1 MLWSGEV
8 FTFTGD
14 HYQIKEAT
22 GFPLPYNKKG
32 PPLIIGGGGK
42 KVLTEAAQ
50 RANIVGLNASL
61 HSGEI
66 GANTAQSAL
75 AERFIERR
83 AWVEEAAGDRFA
95 DLELQINTFMVSLT
109 RTSKEADDLFEN
121 LAPVFGVT
129 PQQAREIPLVL
140 AGTVNDVCEQLQ
152 HRREIYG
159 VSYIVF
165 PSTEIRNLAPVVER
179 LAGT

>member
-1 MLWSGEV
+1 MGLIHQAMH
-8 FTFTGD
+8 TF
-14 HYQIKEAT
+14 KPEFVAKSPAT
-22 GFPLPYNKKG
+22 RTRPATPMASPL
-32 PPLIIGGGGK
+32 
-42 KVLTEAAQ
+42 A
-50 RANIVGLNASL
+50 
-61 HSGEI
+61 
-66 GANTAQSAL
+66 